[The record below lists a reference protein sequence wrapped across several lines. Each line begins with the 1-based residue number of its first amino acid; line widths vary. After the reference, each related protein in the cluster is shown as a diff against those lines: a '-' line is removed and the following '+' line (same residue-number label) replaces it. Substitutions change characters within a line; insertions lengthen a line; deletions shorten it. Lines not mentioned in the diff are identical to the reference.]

1 MTGEKPE
8 FYTEVKLRVP
18 REQADAVC
26 NFIID
31 NITTGLV
38 LEEEEGSPETGITFY
53 VAGGGDR
60 RYRTD
65 LGNYLKQILPE
76 NAGKPPE
83 LEERI
88 IKNIEWVEQYKSSI
102 KPIRIGEDIVVRPTW
117 DRTEIPA
124 RYEIVLEPKMAFGT
138 GSHETT
144 RSCLKIIRQ
153 RFRPGM
159 TFLDLGCGSGI
170 LSILAS
176 KMGAESILAVD
187 YDVTAVENCRENFE
201 LNSVSTPHEIIFG
214 SIEKCEGRRPF
225 DFVCANII
233 KSVILPILDR
243 LLAVTISGGV
253 LVLSGL
259 LPPDEAEITT
269 RLEELGQRDFT
280 IMPDNQWLSYIIQK
294 R

>member
-31 NITTGLV
+31 NITSGLV
-38 LEEEEGSPETGITFY
+38 LEEEEGSRETGITFY
-53 VAGGGDR
+53 VPGAGDR
-60 RYRTD
+60 KYRTD
-65 LGNYLKQILPE
+65 LGNYLEQVLPQ
-76 NAGKPPE
+76 NAVIPE
-83 LEERI
+83 IEERI
-88 IKNIEWVEQYKSSI
+88 IKNIEWVEQYKLSV
-102 KPIRIGEDIVVRPTW
+102 KPIRIGDDIVVRPTW
-117 DRTEIPA
+117 DTTETPA

-153 RFRPGM
+153 RFRSGM

-176 KMGAESILAVD
+176 KMGAEYILAVD
-187 YDVTAVENCRENFE
+187 YDVTAVENCRENFA
-201 LNSVSTPHEIIFG
+201 LNSVSTPHEIVFG

-233 KSVILPILDR
+233 KSVILPVLDR
-243 LLAVTISGGV
+243 LLDVTLPGGV

-259 LPPDEAEITT
+259 LPPDEAEITA

-280 IMPDNQWLSYIIQK
+280 IMPDNQWLSYIIQ
-294 R
+294 RR

>member
-1 MTGEKPE
+1 MAGDRPE

-18 REQADAVC
+18 RRNADAVC

-31 NITTGLV
+31 NITSGLV
-38 LEEEEGSPETGITFY
+38 LEEEEGSQETGVTFY
-53 VAGGGDR
+53 VPGGGDR
-60 RYRTD
+60 GYRKALTD
-65 LGNYLKQILPE
+65 YLEQVLSDGAVMPE
-76 NAGKPPE
+76 I
-83 LEERI
+83 EERI
-88 IKNIEWVEQYKSSI
+88 IKNVEWVEQYKSSVKAI
-102 KPIRIGEDIVVRPTW
+102 QIGDDIVVRPTW
-117 DRTEIPA
+117 DSSPIDTK
-124 RYEIVLEPKMAFGT
+124 YEIVIEPKMAFGT
-138 GSHETT
+138 GTHETT
-144 RSCLKIIRQ
+144 RSCLKIVRQ

-176 KMGAESILAVD
+176 KMGAESILAID
-187 YDVTAVENCRENFE
+187 YDIAAVENCRENFAI
-201 LNSVSTPHEIIFG
+201 NGVSTPHEILFG
-214 SIEKCEGRRPF
+214 SIEKCDGRKPF

-243 LLAVTISGGV
+243 LVDITKAGGL

-259 LPPDEAEITT
+259 LPPDEEEITA
-269 RLEELGQRDFT
+269 RLGELEQTDFT